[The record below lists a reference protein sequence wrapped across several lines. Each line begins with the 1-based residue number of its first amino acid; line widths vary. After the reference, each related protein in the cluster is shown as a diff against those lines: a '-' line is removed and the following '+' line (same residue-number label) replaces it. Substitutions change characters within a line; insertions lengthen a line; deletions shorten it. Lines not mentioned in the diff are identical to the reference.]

1 MLVGRDWSSEHDR
14 VRGSRLAEDEHR
26 HAYCARCCFCS
37 FISRDRIEFRDLYLF
52 ISIFKG
58 FLSASSCPHQQ
69 YQLPFVCSSV
79 FGVFVSSF
87 LHSVRNG
94 WEVNP
99 VFLFPSF
106 PSHQSIRLPE
116 LQSRLKPKK
125 SPDKKKF
132 IRLETK
138 IMRTPSRRQLTEHPL
153 WENLF
158 NHIMRQSRHL
168 RQTGPR
174 LSSVTWCSEA
184 RYGPRHRL
192 RLDTQHRRN
201 ITLGNKKLTQLV
213 GSSVWPPW
221 HVFWFIHSRTCE
233 ETENT
238 TLKLCQDGSNL
249 ILFTVC
255 GWRRTKTAK
264 QTLTS
269 ILFYC

>member
-138 IMRTPSRRQLTEHPL
+138 M
-153 WENLF
+153 EN
-158 NHIMRQSRHL
+158 NEDSK
-168 RQTGPR
+168 
-174 LSSVTWCSEA
+174 S
-184 RYGPRHRL
+184 
-192 RLDTQHRRN
+192 
-201 ITLGNKKLTQLV
+201 
-213 GSSVWPPW
+213 
-221 HVFWFIHSRTCE
+221 
-233 ETENT
+233 
-238 TLKLCQDGSNL
+238 
-249 ILFTVC
+249 
-255 GWRRTKTAK
+255 KTANW
-264 QTLTS
+264 TS
-269 ILFYC
+269 SLRESFQSQAVTSFKANGASFIFGHVMFWSTIRASAQASFGHAPLLDNDFGASVSDVTSRLETKS